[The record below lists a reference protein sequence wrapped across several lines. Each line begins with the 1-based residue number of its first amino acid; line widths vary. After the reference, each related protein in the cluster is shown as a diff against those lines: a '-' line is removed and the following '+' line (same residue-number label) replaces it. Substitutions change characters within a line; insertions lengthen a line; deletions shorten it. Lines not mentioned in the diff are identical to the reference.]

1 MSTEIELV
9 GLMREVAASMRARP
23 EGDDTLQVVTRLARE
38 KLPGVDFA
46 SITLISP
53 TGSLMTL
60 APTDE
65 VISQADAVQY
75 EFGEGPCV
83 DAVRSGATVHSAYVG
98 TDERWPAYGPRAA
111 TLGLAGQMAV
121 HIYATR
127 SSSAALNL
135 YSASKWE
142 FDETTHIAE
151 LFASHAAVALGFSRS
166 VETLKDALGTR
177 NAIGL
182 AIGMTMERYD
192 LDEER
197 AFSFLVRVSQTSNVK
212 LRVVAEQ
219 IIAPAGSGEPPGD

>member
-9 GLMREVAASMRARP
+9 GLMREVAASLRARP
-23 EGDDTLQVVTRLARE
+23 EGDDTLEIVTGLASE

-46 SITLISP
+46 SISFVAP
-53 TGSLMTL
+53 NGSLVTL

-65 VISQADAVQY
+65 VISQADIVQY
-75 EFGEGPCV
+75 EFDEGPCV
-83 DAVRSGATVHSAYVG
+83 DAVRSGVTVHTGHVG
-98 TDERWPAYGPRAA
+98 TDQRWPAYGPRAA

-135 YSASKWE
+135 YSASE
-142 FDETTHIAE
+142 GAFDETTHIAE

-192 LDEER
+192 LDEEH
-197 AFSFLVRVSQTSNVK
+197 AFSFLVRVSQSSNVK

-219 IIAPAGSGEPPGD
+219 IIAQAGPGELPSD